1 MTAHTVETLP
11 PDAAIHVE
19 DLTKKFGH
27 FTAVDSVT
35 FDIPRGA
42 ILGFLGPNGSGKST
56 VIRML
61 CGLLEPSGGV
71 AVLDGIDVIKEP
83 DRIKE
88 RIGYTSQ
95 RFSLYEDLTVDEN
108 IYFFGRIYGL
118 DPKKREERRK
128 NVVQLMGLEPYATR
142 LAGKLSGGWK
152 QRLAV
157 ACALLHEP
165 RIMFLDEPTAG
176 IDPVARRDLWN
187 VLFRLSGEGVTLF
200 VTTHYMDEAERCS
213 HVGYIYMSR
222 LIAFGKPADLKK
234 MDVVTP
240 AGHKRLNIMTDQPSM
255 ALMRLKTMSGVADA
269 TLFGQSIHA
278 LVDATIDERSIEHY
292 LSDVQIN
299 TQEMRVI
306 DPSLEDVFVMLTR
319 QYVAQTNGV

>member
-1 MTAHTVETLP
+1 MTAHTVDTLP
-11 PDAAIHVE
+11 RDVAIHVE
-19 DLTKKFGH
+19 DLTKRFGH

-108 IYFFGRIYGL
+108 IYFFARIYGL
-118 DPKKREERRK
+118 DPRKRKERRQ

-222 LIAFGKPADLKK
+222 LIAFGRPADLKK
-234 MDVVTP
+234 MDLVTP
-240 AGHKRLNIMTDQPSM
+240 AGYKRLNIMTDQPSM
-255 ALMRLKTMSGVADA
+255 ALMRLKAMSGVADA
-269 TLFGQSIHA
+269 TLFGQNIHA
-278 LVDATIDERSIEHY
+278 LVDATIDERSIERY